1 LWEIKLHKILII
13 YYSRHGS
20 TAQMA
25 EQISLGVDSNPT
37 CESVVRCLPE
47 VSASTEQTA
56 AAIPDSGVLYADI
69 IDLENCDGLI
79 VGSPGYFGNMAA
91 PLKYFLD
98 QTTQLWLSGALI
110 DKPAAVFTS
119 TSSQHG
125 GQESVLLSMMQPL
138 LHHGMLISGIPYS
151 ENALNQTSTGG
162 TPYGASHVAGQQGRP
177 LSQDEIDACLALGKR
192 VAWLATQLQY
202 AD

>member
-1 LWEIKLHKILII
+1 MHKILII

-25 EQISLGVDSNPT
+25 EQIGLGVDSNPT

-69 IDLENCDGLI
+69 VDLEDCDGLI
-79 VGSPGYFGNMAA
+79 LGSPGYFGNMAA

-151 ENALNQTSTGG
+151 EKALNQTSTGG
-162 TPYGASHVAGQQGRP
+162 TPYGASHVAGQQGKP

-192 VAWLATQLQY
+192 IAWLATQLQY
-202 AD
+202 AG

>member
-1 LWEIKLHKILII
+1 MII

-69 IDLENCDGLI
+69 VDLEDCDGLI
-79 VGSPGYFGNMAA
+79 LGSPGYFGNMAA

-151 ENALNQTSTGG
+151 EKALNQTSTGG
-162 TPYGASHVAGQQGRP
+162 TPYGASHVAGQQGKP

-202 AD
+202 AG

>member
-1 LWEIKLHKILII
+1 MLKILII
-13 YYSRHGS
+13 YFSRHGS

-25 EQISLGVDSNPT
+25 EQISLGVDSNPA

-47 VSASTEQTA
+47 VSTSTEQTA
-56 AAIPDSGVLYADI
+56 AEIPESGVLYADI
-69 IDLENCDGLI
+69 NDLEYCDGLI
-79 VGSPGYFGNMAA
+79 IGSPGYFGHMAA

-98 QTTQLWLSGALI
+98 QTTRLWLSGALI

-138 LHHGMLISGIPYS
+138 LHHGMLISGVPYS
-151 ENALNQTSTGG
+151 EKALNQTSTGG
-162 TPYGASHVAGQQGRP
+162 TPYGASHVAGQQRKP
-177 LSQDEIDACLALGKR
+177 LSQHETDVCLALGKR
-192 VAWLATQLQY
+192 IAWLATQLH
-202 AD
+202 